1 MRFFEMI
8 GLVLKNLLEN
18 KSKVILT
25 SLGIIAGTATIVAVI
40 AIGKGGEEAVKDQFS
55 GLSAETIY
63 VNVDY
68 SKGNKVFEGSYPHLT
83 TEQMEFIMNEST
95 TLSGIYLRGGAY
107 KQAVLNGIK
116 GNVSI
121 TGVTE
126 EYSTVSKLNIIQGY
140 NIDRIDIEE
149 GNHVVVIGDGI
160 ATKYFSQAEEAVG
173 KTITIE
179 GKNYKIIGVLERSA
193 DGMQG
198 LSPDD
203 TIFMPYSI
211 AQENIFDKSTT
222 PQIVALA
229 NNIKSVKKAMA
240 EIEDSLNYLLED
252 DNVYKAEDAGSRI
265 EAASESARTMN
276 VLLISV
282 ASIVFVVGGIGI
294 MNVLSL
300 TVKERTKEIGILKAL
315 GAQERTIMSL
325 FLFEAIIISS
335 FGGITGILVS
345 YCVIPLVR
353 QVGVAVS
360 PSVEGQIMA
369 LGFAIFTG
377 TIFGFSPAYKASQLK
392 PVEALSY
399 E

>member
-1 MRFFEMI
+1 
-8 GLVLKNLLEN
+8 
-18 KSKVILT
+18 
-25 SLGIIAGTATIVAVI
+25 
-40 AIGKGGEEAVKDQFS
+40 
-55 GLSAETIY
+55 
-63 VNVDY
+63 
-68 SKGNKVFEGSYPHLT
+68 
-83 TEQMEFIMNEST
+83 
-95 TLSGIYLRGGAY
+95 
-107 KQAVLNGIK
+107 
-116 GNVSI
+116 
-121 TGVTE
+121 
-126 EYSTVSKLNIIQGY
+126 
-140 NIDRIDIEE
+140 
-149 GNHVVVIGDGI
+149 
-160 ATKYFSQAEEAVG
+160 
-173 KTITIE
+173 
-179 GKNYKIIGVLERSA
+179 
-193 DGMQG
+193 
-198 LSPDD
+198 
-203 TIFMPYSI
+203 
-211 AQENIFDKSTT
+211 
-222 PQIVALA
+222 
-229 NNIKSVKKAMA
+229 
-240 EIEDSLNYLLED
+240 
-252 DNVYKAEDAGSRI
+252 
-265 EAASESARTMN
+265 MN